1 MGGGS
6 AGREV
11 RRGES
16 VEGRAGV
23 KRTLAARSA
32 HAKRDGAAG
41 LTNILNDGSD
51 RAADR
56 TSTLH
61 ESDLMPR
68 YAAWNANAPDARPA
82 KL

>member
-1 MGGGS
+1 
-6 AGREV
+6 
-11 RRGES
+11 

-41 LTNILNDGSD
+41 ITITRGDGPG

-56 TSTLH
+56 TSCA
-61 ESDLMPR
+61 SQVRLMPSWP
-68 YAAWNANAPDARPA
+68 AWHAEAQNERDTRI
-82 KL
+82 